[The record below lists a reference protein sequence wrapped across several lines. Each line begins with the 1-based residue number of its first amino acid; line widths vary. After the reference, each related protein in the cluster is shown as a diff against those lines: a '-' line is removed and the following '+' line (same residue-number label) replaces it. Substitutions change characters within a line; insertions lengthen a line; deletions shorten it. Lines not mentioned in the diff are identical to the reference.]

1 MILHCFNPFALI
13 CKQTYEVEDF
23 YRVEYEPDQIHN
35 WTSLN
40 LFNQMVSIN
49 HHLNLD
55 WMELLPKLTW
65 DPVLNSPTGLQ
76 RPTRT
81 KSIKLMCWSGASG
94 ASVS

>member
-55 WMELLPKLTW
+55 WME
-65 DPVLNSPTGLQ
+65 GLIA
-76 RPTRT
+76 T
-81 KSIKLMCWSGASG
+81 KADMEPRFEQSHGATETNTD
-94 ASVS
+94 